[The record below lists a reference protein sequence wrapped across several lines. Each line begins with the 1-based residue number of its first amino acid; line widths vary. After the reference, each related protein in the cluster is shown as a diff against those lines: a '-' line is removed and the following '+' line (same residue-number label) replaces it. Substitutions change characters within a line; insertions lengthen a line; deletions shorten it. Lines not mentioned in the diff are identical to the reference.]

1 VTSVA
6 ERDGLTGRPF
16 AAGTSRDAGY
26 EVENEL
32 VAAGCRTVAG
42 IDEVGRGAWAGP
54 LTVGL
59 VVVTDSQIGRLPIGL
74 RDSKLLSPRRREQ
87 LFAALTRDACC
98 RAVGHASA
106 KECDRL
112 GMTAAQR
119 LAATRALAA
128 LGIVPDGIVVDGP
141 RDFTGMAGAI
151 CLVKADRLC
160 AVVAAASI
168 IAKVTRDRMM
178 IAAASVHPGY
188 GFERNKGYASFEH
201 RLAVAKLG
209 TTPIHRLSWSVTP
222 VEVDGQVSCP
232 VTSQASLRRQRL

>member
-1 VTSVA
+1 M
-6 ERDGLTGRPF
+6 
-16 AAGTSRDAGY
+16 
-26 EVENEL
+26 ENEL

-54 LTVGL
+54 LTVGV

-178 IAAASVHPGY
+178 IAAANVHPGF

-209 TTPIHRLSWSVTP
+209 TTSIHRLTWSVAP
-222 VEVDGQVSCP
+222 AGVVAEVSCP
-232 VTSQASLRRQRL
+232 GRP

>member
-1 VTSVA
+1 MTSVA

-26 EVENEL
+26 EVEKEL

-128 LGIVPDGIVVDGP
+128 LGVVPDGIVVDGP

-178 IAAASVHPGY
+178 IAAANVHPGY

-209 TTPIHRLSWSVTP
+209 TTSIHRLTWSVAPTG
-222 VEVDGQVSCP
+222 VVAEVSCP
-232 VTSQASLRRQRL
+232 GRP

>member
-1 VTSVA
+1 MTSVA

-178 IAAASVHPGY
+178 IAAANVHPGY

-209 TTPIHRLSWSVTP
+209 TTSIHRLTWSVAPTG
-222 VEVDGQVSCP
+222 VVAEVSCP
-232 VTSQASLRRQRL
+232 GRP

>member
-128 LGIVPDGIVVDGP
+128 LGVVPDGIVVDGP
-141 RDFTGMAGAI
+141 RDFTGMAGAV

-178 IAAASVHPGY
+178 IAAANVHPGY

-209 TTPIHRLSWSVTP
+209 TTSIHRLTWSVAPTG
-222 VEVDGQVSCP
+222 VVAEVSCP
-232 VTSQASLRRQRL
+232 GRP

>member
-1 VTSVA
+1 MTSVA

-26 EVENEL
+26 EVEKEL

-54 LTVGL
+54 LTVGV

-178 IAAASVHPGY
+178 IAAANVHPGY

-209 TTPIHRLSWSVTP
+209 TTSIHRLTWSVAP
-222 VEVDGQVSCP
+222 AGVVAEVSCP
-232 VTSQASLRRQRL
+232 GRP

>member
-1 VTSVA
+1 MTSVA
-6 ERDGLTGRPF
+6 ARDGLTGRPF

-54 LTVGL
+54 LTVGV

-98 RAVGHASA
+98 CAVGHASA

-178 IAAASVHPGY
+178 IAAANVHPGY

-209 TTPIHRLSWSVTP
+209 TTSIHRLTWSVAP
-222 VEVDGQVSCP
+222 AGVVAEVSCP
-232 VTSQASLRRQRL
+232 GRP

>member
-6 ERDGLTGRPF
+6 ARDELTGRPS

-26 EVENEL
+26 EVEKEL

-54 LTVGL
+54 LTVGV
-59 VVVTDSQIGRLPIGL
+59 VVVTDSQLGRLPIGL

-178 IAAASVHPGY
+178 IAAANVHPGY

-209 TTPIHRLSWSVTP
+209 TTSIHRLTWSVAP
-222 VEVDGQVSCP
+222 AGVVAEVSCP
-232 VTSQASLRRQRL
+232 GRP